1 MNPYTTQ
8 PAYQPDGGIY
18 SNTGNNWRGYDAN
31 KFMPPKADTYNPA
44 ADIGKSFISG
54 FGTGMMTGNPGA
66 GIIMGLITLVG
77 GLIQGLTRRD
87 PPLSPEQRAYKDMI
101 NYYKKVGERMK
112 VVNSYKRTMIPNR
125 AKNIPVK
132 TDWDGVVSTFPYN
145 GGT

>member
-1 MNPYTTQ
+1 MSYEYRNPYENT
-8 PAYQPDGGIY
+8 YQPDGGAY
-18 SNTGNNWRGYDAN
+18 E
-31 KFMPPKADTYNPA
+31 MPSQTDTYGGGDA
-44 ADIGKSFISG
+44 GKDFLKG
-54 FGTGMMTGNPGA
+54 FGPGLMSGNPGA

-77 GLIQGLTRRD
+77 GLISGMTRRD